1 MGKGFSKG
9 IILVLHYKI
18 IYISSCSAAEAVIHL
33 LGRGYGE
40 GRRLL
45 IMKRTQTK
53 IGASLSGQ
61 SHILGYHIYNI
72 IFHTYFFND
81 IVRITH
87 AYPPFLFL
95 IVTVH
100 FVPNNTLRDA
110 QKSCFAWFR
119 AALLGFSVNFVH
131 QTDMSPAG
139 DITIYESQLFRA
151 YGRSHSCR
159 PHS

>member
-110 QKSCFAWFR
+110 QKSCFA
-119 AALLGFSVNFVH
+119 
-131 QTDMSPAG
+131 
-139 DITIYESQLFRA
+139 
-151 YGRSHSCR
+151 
-159 PHS
+159 